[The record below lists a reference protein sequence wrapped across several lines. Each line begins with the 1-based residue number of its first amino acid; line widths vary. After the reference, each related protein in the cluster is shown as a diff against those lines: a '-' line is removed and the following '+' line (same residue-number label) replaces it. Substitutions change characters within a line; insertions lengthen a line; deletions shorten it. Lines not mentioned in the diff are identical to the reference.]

1 MIFSYQ
7 QLKKYY
13 PKIPQPEKLA
23 KLLDAHSFETSLKK
37 ENDDILLEVDILPN
51 RYVDCAN
58 YLGLIREIRALN
70 QEKFDDFFSKPDFL
84 LKEKVKR
91 TKFRV
96 KIENNNDCPFYSAAI
111 IKGIKIKE
119 SPDWLKKLLLLHNIS
134 PHNIIVDLTNYLLLE
149 TGQPTHCFDLD
160 KIEGQ
165 EINIRRAK
173 KGEKIITLDN
183 QKVSLDKEILVIA
196 DKKEPL
202 AIAGIKGGKKAEVD
216 WTTKNIILESASFS
230 QSLIYQTS
238 KKLNLSTDASS
249 TFSYDLP
256 PELAKKSLFRLI
268 NLIQKYSQGKLIG
281 TIFQGKIEKRRK
293 IIYFDLKQFTEI
305 TGEEIN
311 FSEVKKILS
320 SLGIKFLYPKKIK
333 NEKIYLF
340 EVPFFRKDINL
351 PQDLY
356 EEVIRIIGYDKI
368 KEEFPLSSLQP
379 ARKNEENE
387 FEKAVK
393 RDLVSFGFDEVYN
406 YSLVSQKD
414 LKNFNLEKDALPLLN
429 PTSQE
434 FKFLRP
440 LLSINLLKTASLNLK
455 FFEEVRIFEIGK
467 VFFEE
472 KNNIKEKKNLALLLA
487 QKNSKEEIFFLL
499 KGIIEK
505 ILEGLNLAKE
515 DYSFKEI
522 KETKNSPLSGIFFPK
537 KSALIESSG
546 KIIGSFGQVKP
557 SILKEF
563 SCKPTNLKLI
573 LAEFDLPILFS
584 LTKEERDF
592 QPISPFPAVIK
603 DISLVVNQEV
613 KVDEILEVI
622 SQLKIPILLDVDMF
636 DFYQGEEL
644 GPNKKSLSFHLIFQS
659 DKRSLREEE
668 VKKEIEKIVRA
679 LEKKLKAKLRS

>member
-51 RYVDCAN
+51 RYADCAN

-111 IKGIKIKE
+111 IKGVKIKE

-134 PHNIIVDLTNYLLLE
+134 PHNIIVDLTNYILLE

-165 EINIRRAK
+165 EINVRRAK
-173 KGEKIITLDN
+173 KGEEIITLDN
-183 QKVSLDKEILVIA
+183 QKISLDKETLVIA

-216 WTTKNIILESASFS
+216 WTTKNIILESANFS
-230 QSLIYQTS
+230 QPLIYQTS

-249 TFSYDLP
+249 AFSYDLP
-256 PELAKKSLFRLI
+256 PELAKRSLFRLI

-293 IIYFDLKQFTEI
+293 IIYFDLKQFTEL
-305 TGEEIN
+305 TGKEIN
-311 FSEVKKILS
+311 FPEVKKILS

-414 LKNFNLEKDALPLLN
+414 LKNFNLEKNTLPLLN

-487 QKNSKEEIFFLL
+487 QKNPKEEIFFLL

-522 KETKNSPLSGIFFPK
+522 EETKNSLLSGIFFPK

-546 KIIGSFGQVKP
+546 RIIGSFGQVKP

-563 SCKPTNLKLI
+563 SCKSTNLKLI
-573 LAEFDLPILFS
+573 LGEFDLPTLFS

-603 DISLVVNQEV
+603 DISLVVNREV

-636 DFYQGEEL
+636 DYYQGEEL

-668 VKKEIEKIVRA
+668 VKKEIEKIVQA